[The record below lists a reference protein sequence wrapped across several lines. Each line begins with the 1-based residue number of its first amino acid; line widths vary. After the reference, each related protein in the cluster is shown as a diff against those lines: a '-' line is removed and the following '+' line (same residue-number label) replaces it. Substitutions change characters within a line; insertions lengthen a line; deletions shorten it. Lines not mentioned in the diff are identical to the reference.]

1 MKLTGE
7 EIKSKEEVLRKCEK
21 EEQNLWYVCVIMEV
35 IRRQGE
41 KLVIYENER
50 RLWGQ

>member
-21 EEQNLWYVCVIMEV
+21 EEQNLWCLCDN
-35 IRRQGE
+35 GS
-41 KLVIYENER
+41 NP
-50 RLWGQ
+50 